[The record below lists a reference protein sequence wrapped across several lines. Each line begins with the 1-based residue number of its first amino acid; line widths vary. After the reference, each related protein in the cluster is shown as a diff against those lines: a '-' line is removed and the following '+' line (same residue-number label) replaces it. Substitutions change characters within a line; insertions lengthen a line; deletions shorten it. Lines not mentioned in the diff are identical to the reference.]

1 MEGFKMEPFLMGFRA
16 EGGMGSLQRERG
28 TANPGVR
35 AAAMNG
41 TVLPWQP
48 EEASDVPA
56 HPESRSYITGLALD
70 SQH

>member
-1 MEGFKMEPFLMGFRA
+1 MGWDTRR
-16 EGGMGSLQRERG
+16 GKGG

-48 EEASDVPA
+48 EEARDVPA

-70 SQH
+70 YQH